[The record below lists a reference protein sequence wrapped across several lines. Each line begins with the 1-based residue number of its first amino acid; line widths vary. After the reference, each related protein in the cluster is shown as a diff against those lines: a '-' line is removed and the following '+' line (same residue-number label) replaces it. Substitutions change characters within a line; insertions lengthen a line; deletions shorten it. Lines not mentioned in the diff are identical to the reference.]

1 MSIGPSY
8 TLKSLVKKIVGNEGE
23 KASVS
28 SCLSVTF
35 LRESVSVTP
44 GLLLCRGLWAPL
56 DVAPLEAAVDADR
69 QVVRDASGEFNDLLN
84 TDISKSRGDDISW
97 EAKES
102 LGDLTGT
109 RVLIVK
115 RGDESKGFTPKVG
128 LEMGRTLG
136 EDRTLTLTQGIDN
149 ESRPVL
155 LNKPRLELTTA
166 GEVQE
171 LGRSGMRVRRV
182 HSTRCQLTDVHSHP
196 IGEERGEVGD
206 VGQGKVSTGADR
218 GTNSSIEIEQPISV
232 ILEDIETGHLG
243 GGQLQIGHELCSLGG
258 IRDLSGSVESG
269 ASGLRIAARS
279 KTRKWLPNRWMVSW
293 SRRATSYSSEPKKQL
308 GASAIESVT
317 SNLAIS
323 NELDS

>member
-35 LRESVSVTP
+35 LRESVSVNP

-56 DVAPLEAAVDADR
+56 DVAPLETAVDADR
-69 QVVRDASGEFNDLLN
+69 KVVRDASGEFNDLLN
-84 TDISKSRGDDISW
+84 TDISKSCSDDISR
-97 EAKES
+97 ETKES
-102 LGDLTGT
+102 LGDLAGT

-136 EDRTLTLTQGIDN
+136 ENRTLTLSQGVDN

-155 LNKPRLELTTA
+155 LNKPRLELTAA

-171 LGRSGMRVRRV
+171 LGRSGMGVRRV
-182 HSTRCQLTDVHSHP
+182 HSTRCQLTDGHSHP
-196 IGEERGEVGD
+196 IG
-206 VGQGKVSTGADR
+206 K
-218 GTNSSIEIEQPISV
+218 
-232 ILEDIETGHLG
+232 
-243 GGQLQIGHELCSLGG
+243 
-258 IRDLSGSVESG
+258 
-269 ASGLRIAARS
+269 
-279 KTRKWLPNRWMVSW
+279 
-293 SRRATSYSSEPKKQL
+293 
-308 GASAIESVT
+308 
-317 SNLAIS
+317 
-323 NELDS
+323 